1 MFSLKG
7 VLPTRGKE
15 KKYSLFQHR
24 LFNICF
30 KLFAKVAVL
39 HWPPFMWFFKIHLV
53 LMTSVP
59 NDRYNFNQQSSGVDM
74 ANDQLLPKKVN
85 SKKKLKLPIITS
97 VFHWCHCFKLPWCS
111 CRRPSRHPGLLCSS
125 LPSFRRHR
133 PRGILLG
140 LAWLHGLLLLLH
152 LGHQRI

>member
-1 MFSLKG
+1 MTKLPSKFLVSKG
-7 VLPTRGKE
+7 HYPQGEKK

-39 HWPPFMWFFKIHLV
+39 NWPPFMWFFKIHLV

-111 CRRPSRHPGLLCSS
+111 CRRPSRHPSPPCSSQAPLLCLHHHHD
-125 LPSFRRHR
+125 LP
-133 PRGILLG
+133 
-140 LAWLHGLLLLLH
+140 
-152 LGHQRI
+152 